1 MSESLDE
8 ERRKKKVDEY
18 GNVIREVGEDVKR
31 DAGEAKS
38 EAEKGL
44 SGMRDKIKAGAKAMG
59 SKIGD
64 SSKDLGTEYD
74 KNKTDEE
81 LKD

>member
-1 MSESLDE
+1 MWLGKEETTWSETPARQS
-8 ERRKKKVDEY
+8 
-18 GNVIREVGEDVKR
+18 EV
-31 DAGEAKS
+31 
-38 EAEKGL
+38 EKGL
-44 SGMRDKIKAGAKAMG
+44 SGMGDKIKAGAKAMG

-64 SSKDLGTEYD
+64 SSKGLGTEYE